1 MARKFIKDYVMAAIV
16 LDLLINKFLVENQAH
31 LVTAILVNNIDP
43 PQWEDQDLSG
53 LLNIFMFSFRNQW
66 AIYQV

>member
-16 LDLLINKFLVENQAH
+16 LDFLINKFLVENQAH

-43 PQWEDQDLSG
+43 PQ
-53 LLNIFMFSFRNQW
+53 
-66 AIYQV
+66 